1 MADRPD
7 FLYRLYHTP
16 AGRSVLKILTA
27 PPLSNAAG
35 AFLDTRCS
43 AGLIGPFVA
52 RTGIDRSDYEQRPFR
67 SFNDFFTRRLAP
79 GARPIDRTPGH
90 LIAPCDGQLSV
101 YPIRHGLVL
110 PVKGVFYSIADLL
123 RSRSLARRFD
133 GGVCLVFRLCVDNY
147 HRYAF
152 FDDGRMCCRY
162 QLRGVLHTVRPVA
175 LATRRVFVEN
185 SRSVSLMQTRH
196 FGYAAQ
202 IEVGAMLVGRICNRP
217 DVIHFARGDEKG
229 WFEYGGST
237 VILLLPPDS
246 AVIDSRFPVG
256 GQETPV
262 RFGEAIG
269 QTKLHFLPEDNHASQ
284 NS

>member
-110 PVKGVFYSIADLL
+110 PVKGVS
-123 RSRSLARRFD
+123 
-133 GGVCLVFRLCVDNY
+133 
-147 HRYAF
+147 
-152 FDDGRMCCRY
+152 
-162 QLRGVLHTVRPVA
+162 
-175 LATRRVFVEN
+175 
-185 SRSVSLMQTRH
+185 
-196 FGYAAQ
+196 
-202 IEVGAMLVGRICNRP
+202 
-217 DVIHFARGDEKG
+217 
-229 WFEYGGST
+229 
-237 VILLLPPDS
+237 
-246 AVIDSRFPVG
+246 
-256 GQETPV
+256 
-262 RFGEAIG
+262 
-269 QTKLHFLPEDNHASQ
+269 
-284 NS
+284 